1 VIAVRG
7 ARRYLGDRLIR
18 TAAPHRLLDPALA
31 RQAGR
36 AVAAATA

>member
-18 TAAPHRLLDPALA
+18 TAAPHRCSTRLA
-31 RQAGR
+31 RQAGQ